1 MATFLKIKSLKTLFI
16 IYWVLLA
23 YIIAALVWW
32 FISLEQQNRVL
43 TAFKQREANNGR
55 MDYFELRD
63 KINAEKDRR
72 TAQYIGEGVTFFL
85 LIIAGAVF
93 VFRAVRRELKLSRQ
107 QQNFMMAITHELK
120 TPIAI
125 TKLNLET
132 LQKRKLPEEVQEKF
146 ISNALQETNRL
157 NDLCNNLLLTGQFEA
172 GRYEVTKEKI
182 DLSELVNTSVNEYS
196 RRFPERKINI
206 DVPDAIYIR
215 GDKLL
220 LQMAINNLLDNAI
233 KYSPEDKPIGVE
245 LLQKDNLIKF
255 IVKDMGKGI
264 PEQEREKVF
273 SKFYRIGNQYTKEAK
288 GTGLGLYLTSTIVKQ
303 HNGHIIIKGNS
314 PSGCIFEI
322 SFASA

>member
-63 KINAEKDRR
+63 KINEEKERR
-72 TAQYIGEGVTFFL
+72 TGQYIGEGVTFLL

-93 VFRAVRRELKLSRQ
+93 VFKAVRRELKLSRQ

-132 LQKRKLPEEVQEKF
+132 LQKRQLPDELQQKF
-146 ISNALQETNRL
+146 INNALQETNRL

-172 GRYEVTKEKI
+172 GRYEVTKERI
-182 DLSELVNTSVNEYS
+182 DLSELVNISINEYS
-196 RRFPERKINI
+196 RRYPDRKINKNMHEDI
-206 DVPDAIYIR
+206 GIK

-233 KYSPEDKPIGVE
+233 KYSPEDKVIDIE
-245 LLQKDNLIKF
+245 LFQKDDHIILA
-255 IVKDMGKGI
+255 VKDEGKGI

-288 GTGLGLYLTSTIVKQ
+288 GTGLGLYLTKAIVKQ
-303 HNGHIIIKGNS
+303 HNGSIAIKENS

-322 SFASA
+322 SFAHS